1 MQTMILRWGT
11 NVLALLSFIMLFLI
25 FTQRELPDFSFLSS
39 DNVQTFKTL
48 FISIILEA
56 FPFVLLGVLL
66 SALLQMFV
74 TEQTIRRLTPRNPV
88 LGILFACVVGII
100 FPLCECGMIPV
111 IRRLM
116 KKGMPVYIAVVFILV
131 GPIINPVV
139 YASTY
144 MAFRSRPEIAYSRM
158 ALAFAVAMA
167 IGLIVYRFFR
177 GNPLRTALPNIH
189 THHEHS
195 KQGQPPDNA
204 QLHGHEHAQH
214 GHSHSHHGDDHAH
227 HHHDHSHH
235 GHDHAHH
242 HHEHIHLSGKGIA
255 GRMLGVL
262 GHASDEFFDM
272 GKYLMF
278 GALITAV
285 IQTLVPRDSLVSIG
299 QGELGSHLFMMAFAF
314 VLSLCS
320 TSDAFVASSFST
332 TFSTGSLLTFLVFG
346 PMLDIKSVLM
356 LLSAFRTRFVLALS
370 ALVVVVVLLGSLLFE
385 RLFFMS

>member
-11 NVLALLSFIMLFLI
+11 NVLALLSLILLFLI
-25 FTQRELPDFSFLSS
+25 FSQKQLPDFGFLATDSMQS
-39 DNVQTFKTL
+39 FKTL

-56 FPFVLLGVLL
+56 FPFVLLGVVL

-74 TEQTIRRLTPRNPV
+74 TEQTIRRLIPKNPV
-88 LGILFACVVGII
+88 LGILFACVAGLI

-158 ALAFAVAMA
+158 ALAFVVAFI
-167 IGLIVYRFFR
+167 IGLIVYRFFK
-177 GNPLRTALPNIH
+177 GNPLRSSLASL
-189 THHEHS
+189 S
-195 KQGQPPDNA
+195 GQQQMPAAPQQYDNNA
-204 QLHGHEHAQH
+204 QLPSNGAAYAAGSAAPGPQTLHSHEH
-214 GHSHSHHGDDHAH
+214 GHSYHPAHA
-227 HHHDHSHH
+227 HDHSH
-235 GHDHAHH
+235 AHY
-242 HHEHIHLSGKGIA
+242 G
-255 GRMLGVL
+255 GRWGRLFGVL

-278 GALITAV
+278 GAMITAF
-285 IQTLVPRDSLVSIG
+285 IQTLVPRESLISIG
-299 QGELGSHLFMMAFAF
+299 QGQLGSHLFMMAFAF
-314 VLSLCS
+314 ILSLCS

-346 PMLDIKSVLM
+346 PMLDIKSMLM

-370 ALVVVVVLLGSLLFE
+370 AWIIAVVLVGSLLFE
-385 RLFFMS
+385 RLFFTS